1 MIVMTKITKGI
12 WKTRKGDP
20 TKYRYG
26 AIVDNTEHFLFV
38 DLGDIGDEE
47 EFEAFLSDFD
57 INEDFIIEVVLSE
70 HFDVED
76 VDFEKY
82 TYKHKG
88 SMTPFSKEN

>member
-1 MIVMTKITKGI
+1 MTKITKGI

-26 AIVDNTEHFLFV
+26 AIVDNTEHLLFV

-82 TYKHKG
+82 TYKHKR